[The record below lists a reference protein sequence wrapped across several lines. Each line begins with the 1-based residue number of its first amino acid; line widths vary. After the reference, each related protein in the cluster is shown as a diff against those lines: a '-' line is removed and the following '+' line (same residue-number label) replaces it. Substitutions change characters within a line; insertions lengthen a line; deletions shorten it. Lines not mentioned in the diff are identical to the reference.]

1 MKRYDEKNLE
11 SFIEAHLLENGY
23 QKRESKDY
31 DKDFCV
37 DREIL
42 FGFLRATQ
50 KDELDELQKRTRR
63 GCEIELL
70 EKLDKSIQEKGLCA
84 VLKNGVSVLGV
95 NFSLLYRKNDDKK
108 NEILVQRYESNTL
121 SVARQVHFSKQ
132 TNESV
137 DMVVFVNGIA
147 TISIELKNKL
157 TNQSVQDAIRQYK
170 FNRSVREKLFNSGR
184 CVVHFALDNDAVFMT
199 TRLNGKESEFLPFN
213 RGLNDGSGE
222 FWREMGAGNPPQ
234 ENKMKSAYFWER
246 ILAKDTLIKILL
258 DFVQGSIAKNGRVI
272 FPRYHQFDL
281 VDKLLKECVQ
291 KGVGQRYLIQHSAG
305 SGKSNSISY
314 LAHQL
319 VGLRDKNDEL
329 VFDSIIVVTDRRVL
343 DNQINAN
350 IQSFEHTK
358 GVIEHADSSKNL
370 REALESGKKIIIS
383 TIQKFPFVVEQISA
397 LKSKKF
403 AIIIDEAHSS
413 QSGASAAKM
422 GEAISKD
429 EKKENKEDK
438 EKIESYEDMQERII
452 AAIKAKKLQANASY
466 FAFTATPKPTTL
478 EMFGREVEFSGERKF
493 VPFHLYSMKQ
503 AIEEGYILNVVEN
516 YTTYKSYYQIIKTI
530 SENPSYDKKKA
541 NAKLRRY
548 VEGNKETIKQKT
560 QVMIEHFAKCC
571 AHKINGKAKAMVV
584 TRSRKDALCYYFAF
598 KECLKEL
605 NLPFKALIA
614 FSGELNDDGQIY
626 TESQLNGFNE
636 NSLTKEFKKDEYR
649 FLIVAEKYQ
658 TGFDEPL
665 LHTMYVDKKL
675 SGINAVQTLSRL
687 NRKARGKND
696 TCVLDFANDEQDIA
710 KAFSTFYEATYLKE
724 ASDINKIFDLCVALL
739 SLEIYTQEQA
749 NDFLQACLNG
759 ENENAINARLDEAVK
774 KFSAL
779 EQESKEDFYQKAKN
793 FVREYEFLSL
803 ILPFEDINL
812 EANSL
817 WLRHLIKKLPAFS
830 DEILPKEFLESIDLQ
845 SYRLER
851 QGKATIT
858 LQGKGELAPSV
869 ADGSKKAE
877 SKKEPLD
884 EIVREF
890 NERFGALEWG
900 DNDKLKHD
908 VEQISNEILGDEEF
922 KRSVTN
928 TDTQTT
934 KHRVEQEFNNKLS
947 NIIDINERLYE
958 NLTKDENFKAF
969 FVEKIFEKWLQEKN
983 VS

>member
-1 MKRYDEKNLE
+1 MKRYDERDLE
-11 SFIEAHLLENGY
+11 SLIEAHLLDNGY
-23 QKRESKDY
+23 KKRESKDY

-137 DMVVFVNGIA
+137 DMVIFVNGIA
-147 TISIELKNKL
+147 VFSVELKNLL
-157 TNQSVQDAIRQYK
+157 TGQSVQNAINQYK
-170 FNRSVREKLFNSGR
+170 FDRSPSEKLFSNGR
-184 CVVHFALDNDAVFMT
+184 CVAHFALDNDAVFMT

-234 ENKMKSAYFWER
+234 ENKMKSVYFWER
-246 ILAKDTLIKILL
+246 ILSKDTLIKILL

-319 VGLRDKNDEL
+319 VGLRDSADNL
-329 VFDSIIVVTDRRVL
+329 IFNSIIVVTDRIVL
-343 DNQINAN
+343 DRQISEN
-350 IQSFEHTK
+350 IQGFTHTK
-358 GVIEHADSSKNL
+358 GVIEHAEKSKNL
-370 REALESGKKIIIS
+370 HEALESGKKIIIS

-403 AIIIDEAHSS
+403 AIIIDEVHSS

-429 EKKENKEDK
+429 EA
-438 EKIESYEDMQERII
+438 IQSYEDMQERILATI
-452 AAIKAKKLQANASY
+452 RAKKLQSNASY
-466 FAFTATPKPTTL
+466 FAFTATPKATTL
-478 EMFGREVEFSGERKF
+478 EIFGCKCKYGGEEKF
-493 VPFHLYSMKQ
+493 IPLHLYSMKQ
-503 AIEEGYILNVVEN
+503 AIEEGFILDVLANYI
-516 YTTYKSYYQIIKTI
+516 TYKSYYQIIKTI
-530 SENPSYDKKKA
+530 SENPSYDKQKA
-541 NAKLRRY
+541 SAKLRRY
-548 VEGNKETIKQKT
+548 VEGNKQTIAIK
-560 QVMIEHFAKCC
+560 VREMIEHFL
-571 AHKINGKAKAMVV
+571 AHSASKIGGRAKAMVV
-584 TRSRKDALCYYFAF
+584 TRSRKDALNYYLAF
-598 KECLKEL
+598 KQILREK
-605 NLPFKALIA
+605 NLPFGALVA
-614 FSGELNDDGQIY
+614 FSGELQEGGQTY
-626 TESQLNGFNE
+626 SESKLNGFSE
-636 NSLTKEFKKDEYR
+636 SSLKAEFKKDEYR

-710 KAFSTFYEATYLKE
+710 EAFSTFYEATYLKE
-724 ASDINKIFDLCVALL
+724 PSNVDKIYDLCEVLL
-739 SLEIYTQEQA
+739 GFEIYTQEEAREFMEAILRGEEA
-749 NDFLQACLNG
+749 NAVHS
-759 ENENAINARLDEAVK
+759 RLDNAVR
-774 KFSAL
+774 KFSEL
-779 EQESKEDFYQKAKN
+779 EQERKEDFYQKARN
-793 FVREYEFLSL
+793 FVRGYSFLSF
-803 ILPFEDINL
+803 ILPYEDAKL
-812 EANSL
+812 ESNAL
-817 WLRHLIKKLPAFS
+817 LLKHLLSKLPKFS
-830 DEILPKEFLESIDLQ
+830 DEALPKEFLDSIDLQ
-845 SYRLER
+845 SYRLEK
-851 QGKATIT
+851 QGKAHIA
-858 LQGKGELAPSV
+858 LQGEGEMLPST
-869 ADGSKKAE
+869 ADGSKI
-877 SKKEPLD
+877 KKSEKEALD

-890 NERFGALEWG
+890 NERFGDVEWG
-900 DNDKLKHD
+900 DRDKLKDDIAHIRD
-908 VEQISNEILGDEEF
+908 DILGNEDF
-922 KRSVTN
+922 KNSVKN
-928 TDTQTT
+928 VDSETT
-934 KHRVEQEFNNKLS
+934 KYRVAKEIDSRLSSILDRNPTFYEKLTQS
-947 NIIDINERLYE
+947 KE
-958 NLTKDENFKAF
+958 FKAF
-969 FVEKIFEKWLQEKN
+969 FVEKIFEEWLRLN
-983 VS
+983 AS

>member
-170 FNRSVREKLFNSGR
+170 FDRSVREKLFNSGR

-222 FWREMGAGNPPQ
+222 FWRKMGAGNPPQ

-314 LAHQL
+314 LAHHL

-370 REALESGKKIIIS
+370 REALECGKKIIIS

-422 GEAISKD
+422 GEAISK
-429 EKKENKEDK
+429 EEA
-438 EKIESYEDMQERII
+438 IQSYEDMQERILATI
-452 AAIKAKKLQANASY
+452 RAKKLQSNASY

-541 NAKLRRY
+541 NTKLRRY

-560 QVMIEHFAKCC
+560 QVMIEHFAECC

-584 TRSRKDALCYYFAF
+584 TRSRKDALRYYFAF
-598 KECLKEL
+598 KEWLKGL

-614 FSGELNDDGQIY
+614 FSGELNDDEQIY

-636 NSLTKEFKKDEYR
+636 NSLAKEFKKDEYR

-779 EQESKEDFYQKAKN
+779 EQERKEDFYQKAKN

-845 SYRLER
+845 SYRLKR

-869 ADGSKKAE
+869 ADGSKK
-877 SKKEPLD
+877 EPLD

-890 NERFGALEWG
+890 NERFGDVKWG
-900 DNDKLKHD
+900 DRDKLKDDIAHIRD
-908 VEQISNEILGDEEF
+908 DILGNEDF
-922 KRSVTN
+922 KNSVKN
-928 TDTQTT
+928 VDSETT
-934 KHRVEQEFNNKLS
+934 KYRVAKEIDSRLSSILDRNPTFYEKLTQS
-947 NIIDINERLYE
+947 KE
-958 NLTKDENFKAF
+958 FKAF
-969 FVEKIFEKWLQEKN
+969 FVEKIFEEWLRLN
-983 VS
+983 AS